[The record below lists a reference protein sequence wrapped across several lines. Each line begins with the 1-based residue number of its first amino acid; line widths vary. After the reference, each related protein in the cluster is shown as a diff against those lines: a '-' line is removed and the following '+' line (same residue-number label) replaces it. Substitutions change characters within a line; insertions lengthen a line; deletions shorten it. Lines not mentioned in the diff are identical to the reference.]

1 MNTKE
6 EYEELKKL
14 EILSIKA
21 QKDLSEFRA
30 AYSKLHCETYKEFKN
45 LILDE
50 RFYERASKF
59 YDFKKKLEK
68 KHKFKFDVECY
79 DSDHESLKFSKFYKN
94 KFNLNIEE

>member
-14 EILSIKA
+14 EILSTRA
-21 QKDLSEFRA
+21 RKDLSEFSA
-30 AYSKLHCETYKEFKN
+30 AYRKLHCETYEKFKK
-45 LILDE
+45 ILDE
-50 RFYERASKF
+50 RFYERANKF
-59 YDFKKKLEK
+59 RDFRKKLEK
-68 KHKFKFDVECY
+68 KHKFKFDVECW